1 MLISCVAFIPS
12 QASARVAAQSDNG
25 FAILHIGDVAA
36 NPEDI
41 WRNLLTPN
49 KWWSAE
55 HSWSGNADN
64 FYLEPKVNG
73 CFCELL
79 TKASADG
86 SIVQNGEVEHMRI
99 IHIEKDRVL
108 RLTGALG
115 PLQSEAVNGTLTIAI
130 QANDNGTSKLSFSYI
145 VGGYMRYQVGAIA
158 PNVDKVIGE
167 QFTNL
172 SKLLGPVIVLPR
184 AAGVESSGS
193 AANDIIEAD
202 DASVD
207 NSDGDNK
214 RDGATD
220 EDDRADN
227 PVPEVRRER

>member
-1 MLISCVAFIPS
+1 
-12 QASARVAAQSDNG
+12 
-25 FAILHIGDVAA
+25 
-36 NPEDI
+36 
-41 WRNLLTPN
+41 
-49 KWWSAE
+49 
-55 HSWSGNADN
+55 
-64 FYLEPKVNG
+64 
-73 CFCELL
+73 
-79 TKASADG
+79 
-86 SIVQNGEVEHMRI
+86 MRI

-184 AAGVESSGS
+184 AAGVESSSS

-202 DASVD
+202 DASDD
-207 NSDGDNK
+207 NGDNK